1 MGVTT
6 EGVDYKVLKQNVNGT
21 SVKVEIWDTGGQERF
36 RTITRSYYDR
46 AMGVILVYD
55 CSEDKSF
62 HDIRGWVRQIENY
75 ARPDIVRV
83 LVASKCDIAEKK
95 VKTESG
101 QSLAKEL
108 DMKFFKTSSKTGENV
123 KEAFSSLVEE
133 IMAKKESVVEEM
145 SDVKPIIVRTN
156 ELKKKKKDKCC

>member
-1 MGVTT
+1 
-6 EGVDYKVLKQNVNGT
+6 
-21 SVKVEIWDTGGQERF
+21 
-36 RTITRSYYDR
+36 
-46 AMGVILVYD
+46 MGVILVYD

>member
-1 MGVTT
+1 MKA
-6 EGVDYKVLKQNVNGT
+6 EGVDYKVLKQNIKGT
-21 SVKVEIWDTGGQERF
+21 PVKVEIWDTGGQERF

-55 CSEDKSF
+55 CSDDKSF

-83 LVASKCDIAEKK
+83 LIASKCDISEKK
-95 VKTESG
+95 VKPESG

-108 DMKFFKTSSKTGENV
+108 DMKFFETSSKTGENV
-123 KEAFSSLVEE
+123 KEAFDSLVEE
-133 IMAKKESVVEEM
+133 IMDTKENMTEEIT
-145 SDVKPIIVRTN
+145 DVKPIIVKTN
-156 ELKKKKKDKCC
+156 ELKKRKKDKCC